1 MDVHVR
7 LLVDDFGAC
16 FRFYR
21 DVLGLKVSFGNE
33 AAGYADFRVGDSAF
47 SLFLRSEME
56 EATGRG
62 GGSHEGPGRDQAV
75 LVLGVEGLDSYVE
88 ELKRKGASL
97 VAPLRPHTEWGI
109 STAHVR
115 DPEGHL
121 IELNEPLR
129 EASGVEDSG

>member
-21 DVLGLKVSFGNE
+21 DVLGLKVSFGSDT
-33 AAGYADFRVGDSAF
+33 AGYADFRVGDTAF
-47 SLFLRSEME
+47 ALFLRSEME

-62 GGSHEGPGRDQAV
+62 QGSEDGPSRDQAV
-75 LVLGVEGLDSYVE
+75 LVLGVDDLESFVE
-88 ELKRKGASL
+88 ELRRRGVSL
-97 VAPLRPHTEWGI
+97 VAPLRPHSEWGI
-109 STAHVR
+109 RTAHLR

-121 IELNEPLR
+121 IELNEPLQ
-129 EASGVEDSG
+129 EGVAGESSG